1 MRIYMKSQQ
10 WRVSGSGSWMKEM
23 SNFMT
28 SVDQTQGAEAHKD

>member
-23 SNFMT
+23 SDFMIA
-28 SVDQTQGAEAHKD
+28 DQTRGAEAHKD

>member
-28 SVDQTQGAEAHKD
+28 VDQTQGAEAHKD

>member
-10 WRVSGSGSWMKEM
+10 WSEGSGSWMKEM

-28 SVDQTQGAEAHKD
+28 VDQTQGAEAHKD